1 MSTTQVE
8 STQRIKAI
16 DPGSAKGKAK
26 ELLDAVIN
34 KYGGAPNSFKTMA
47 HSPAG
52 LKGFLDLSATLEAGV
67 LSFETRYQIALAVSE
82 INGCQYCLS
91 AFTAIGK
98 MNGMQDETL
107 ATCRLAGSS
116 DPKVD
121 AMLKFAAAIVRE
133 RGSVTDDDFQ
143 KVKSAGCSDEEIQ
156 EIVANVALFT
166 FANYINLVIG
176 TEVDFPLVVPM
187 KQRAA
192 EKRM

>member
-1 MSTTQVE
+1 MSNMLE

-16 DPGSAKGKAK
+16 DPEKAQGKAK
-26 ELLDAVIN
+26 ELLDAVVK

-47 HSPAG
+47 HSPAAFQ
-52 LKGFLDLSATLEAGV
+52 GFSNLSGTLEGGV
-67 LSFETRYQIALAVSE
+67 LPFETRYEIAIAVSE
-82 INGCQYCLS
+82 LNGCPYCLS

-98 MNGMQDETL
+98 GNGIKDETL
-107 ATCRLAGSS
+107 AMCRTAGST

-133 RGSVTDDDFQ
+133 RGAVTNEDFQ
-143 KVKSAGCSDEEIQ
+143 WVKSAGCSDEEIQ

-166 FANYINLVIG
+166 FANYMNLVIG
-176 TEVDFPLVVPM
+176 TEVDFPLVMPV

-192 EKRM
+192 GKRT